1 MTKPEEAGN
10 PLAGAL
16 VPAAPASQSLRW
28 EQVTALVVD
37 ALPSPH
43 SKRVYARALAE
54 FADWAREQPAGPGTE
69 GFSKALV
76 QRYRS
81 RLESKGLAPSSVNV
95 ALTAIRKLAT
105 EAADGGLLDPDTA
118 AAIGRVKGAAQKGRR
133 LGRWLTREEAGL
145 LLRDRETES
154 LKGKRDRAILCL
166 LVGAGLR
173 REELAGLTVDHLQ
186 QREGRWV
193 IADLVGKRK
202 RLRTIPIPAWAKVAV
217 DRWTAAA
224 GIAAGSLFRAVDK
237 GGRLAE
243 SLSAQA
249 VYLIVTRAAGEH
261 GVPLAP
267 HDLRRTFARLAH
279 QGKVPLEQI
288 QLSLGHDSIQTT
300 EKYLGIRQDLRDA
313 PCDHLGIEVEY

>member
-1 MTKPEEAGN
+1 VKSAYTGAVDSPSA
-10 PLAGAL
+10 AL
-16 VPAAPASQSLRW
+16 VPAAPASLRW
-28 EQVTALVVD
+28 EQVRALVSD
-37 ALPSPH
+37 SLPSPH
-43 SKRVYARALAE
+43 SKRAYARALEE
-54 FADWAREQPAGPGTE
+54 FAGWAREQPGQE

-81 RLESKGLAPSSVNV
+81 RLEGRGLAPSSVNV
-95 ALTAIRKLAT
+95 ALTALRKLGA
-105 EAADGGLLDPDTA
+105 EAADAGLLDPETA

-145 LLRDRETES
+145 LLRDRETAS

-166 LVGAGLR
+166 LLGAGLR
-173 REELAGLTVDHLQ
+173 REELAGLTVGHLQ

-202 RLRTIPIPAWAKVAV
+202 RLRTIPIPAWAKTAV

-224 GIAAGSLFRAVDK
+224 GIAAGPVFRAIDK
-237 GGRLAE
+237 AGRLAE

-249 VYLIVTRAAGEH
+249 VYLVVTQAAGEA
-261 GVPLAP
+261 GFPLAP

-279 QGKVPLEQI
+279 QGKVPVEQI
-288 QLSLGHDSIQTT
+288 QLSLGHDSVQTT
-300 EKYLGIRQDLRDA
+300 ETYLGIRQDLRNA
-313 PCDHLGIEVEY
+313 PCDYLGIEAES